1 MKVSSV
7 SVIAAVCLEQKAV
20 LSVSEFLRV
29 TADEMFGNSIF
40 AVGSAKS
47 FPSFLLSLALSPKTE
62 GTRSTSGI

>member
-1 MKVSSV
+1 VKVSSV

-40 AVGSAKS
+40 AVEC
-47 FPSFLLSLALSPKTE
+47 LSLALSPKTE